1 MFSDNGVEMG
11 WLLPTIRKHEVSRD
25 PLASAEEIHAI
36 FEAQCDDLFGIAFII
51 TGERAQARQCLVDAS
66 GLAEYGGEIFRDW
79 LLSWSRYVTARTA
92 AVRIRDVAERSAQRY
107 LTTTCGHANHEVL
120 SDEQLA
126 FFRHLDPEH
135 VIQSLDPLVRAVLVL
150 RGCLRAS
157 IADCGLLLQV
167 SRRCIT
173 PAYCIGL
180 TWLNEEMQEHGLHE
194 DIVPSLG
201 VSHA

>member
-1 MFSDNGVEMG
+1 MG

-25 PLASAEEIHAI
+25 PLASVEEIHAI
-36 FEAQCDDLFGIAFII
+36 FEADRDDLFRIALII
-51 TGERAQARQCLVDAS
+51 TGDQVQARQCLVDAS

-79 LLSWSRYVTARTA
+79 LRSWSRYVTARTA
-92 AVRIRDVAERSAQRY
+92 AVRIRDVAERSVQRY
-107 LTTTCGHANHEVL
+107 LTSTCEHTNHDVL

-126 FFRHLDPEH
+126 LFRRLDPEH
-135 VIQSLDPLVRAVLVL
+135 VVHSLDPLVRAVLVL

-167 SRRCIT
+167 SRKCIT

-180 TWLNEEMQEHGLHE
+180 TWVNKEMHEPGLYE
-194 DIVPSLG
+194 DIVQSLG